1 MYEHMFVSTVS
12 HRQCTPK
19 PPVRLLLSGSPSRR
33 HHTYSCRVAK
43 EFNEIRD
50 PLQVFV
56 EADPDELAVVD
67 SSPFQ
72 RLRHIHQLALTYLIY
87 PGATHRRFEH
97 SLGVMQV
104 AGRIYDIVMR
114 DENLSDV
121 VREVVPSS
129 WRKREYWRSVLRM
142 AALCHDVGHLP
153 FSHVAEDELL
163 PDGWD
168 HERMTW
174 EIIHSDELGPVW
186 DAMRPKPDADDVGK
200 LALGPRTVEKLRLGL
215 TFN

>member
-72 RLRHIHQLALTYLIY
+72 RLRHIHQLATTYLIY

-97 SLGVMQV
+97 SLGVMELASRV
-104 AGRIYDIVMR
+104 Y
-114 DENLSDV
+114 DV
-121 VREVVPSS
+121 VVDQDHQDAVRRFLPILADRE
-129 WRKREYWRSVLRM
+129 RLGYWRRVLRM
-142 AALCHDVGHLP
+142 AALCHDIGHLP
-153 FSHVAEDELL
+153 FSHAAERELL
-163 PDGWD
+163 PAGTD
-168 HERMTW
+168 HEVMT
-174 EIIHSDELGPVW
+174 
-186 DAMRPKPDADDVGK
+186 K
-200 LALGPRTVEKLRLGL
+200 
-215 TFN
+215 